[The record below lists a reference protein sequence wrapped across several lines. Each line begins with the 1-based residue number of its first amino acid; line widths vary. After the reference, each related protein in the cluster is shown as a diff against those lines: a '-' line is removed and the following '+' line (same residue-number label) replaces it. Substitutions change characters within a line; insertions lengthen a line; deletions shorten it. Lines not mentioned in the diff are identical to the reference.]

1 MANTC
6 AVTGNVKNLL
16 NSNVQ
21 NCTIKA
27 SVLTPFF
34 HGTTWIS
41 GELASTV
48 TDSSGNFSITVI
60 ETTTVGK
67 KISFTFEYNDG
78 TGAIKKKNYTV
89 VVPNTPTVTLS
100 DLVTADASPVTA
112 NTFPASSVT
121 VVPTG
126 GLVAD
131 DVQDAL
137 TELQTDIDAITTLAD
152 GKIYIGNAANSFSE
166 VTPSG
171 DVTITNTGV
180 TAIASGV
187 IVNADVSSTAAI
199 AHSKLADITA
209 ASVLM
214 GNASNVPTATAI
226 TGDISL
232 SNAGVTAIGS
242 GVIVNADVN
251 ASAAI
256 AYSKLNLSGSLVDA
270 DVNASAAIAYSKLS
284 LGTSIVNADVAAAA
298 AIARTKLASGTNYRV
313 LANNSSGVMSENAAL
328 TANNVVTAD
337 ANGQLTGVAPGT
349 SGNLLTSNGTTWAST
364 APAASTIPTVQ
375 KFTSGSG
382 TYTTPANVRWIR
394 VRMVG
399 GGGGGAG
406 GGTGAGSA
414 AGAGGNTTFGTT
426 LLEAN
431 GGAAGALVN
440 GADGGTASLGS
451 GPVGIAADG
460 GYGSSVVASTGT
472 NPVGGHGGVSFFGGA
487 GAGVGGG
494 AGIAAK
500 TNSGSGGGGGGASA
514 ANTYGGGGGGAGG
527 FIDAIIASPSA
538 TYSYAVGAAG
548 TAGGAGASGSAGAAG
563 GAGIILVE
571 EFY

>member
-256 AYSKLNLSGSLVDA
+256 AYSKL
-270 DVNASAAIAYSKLS
+270 S

-500 TNSGSGGGGGGASA
+500 TN
-514 ANTYGGGGGGAGG
+514 
-527 FIDAIIASPSA
+527 
-538 TYSYAVGAAG
+538 
-548 TAGGAGASGSAGAAG
+548 
-563 GAGIILVE
+563 
-571 EFY
+571 